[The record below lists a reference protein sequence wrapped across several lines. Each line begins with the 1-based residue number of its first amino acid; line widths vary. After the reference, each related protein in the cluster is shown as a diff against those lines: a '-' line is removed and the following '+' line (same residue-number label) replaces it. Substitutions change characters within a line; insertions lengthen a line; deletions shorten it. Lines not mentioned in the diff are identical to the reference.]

1 MQRPV
6 GIKNAAMGAGLRS
19 GAKMTPSDANAGTPV
34 HDSTKLV
41 QVNLTVPLGPDTM
54 FPNMWPGKNEK

>member
-1 MQRPV
+1 
-6 GIKNAAMGAGLRS
+6 MGAGLRS